1 MVGKETTARGGK
13 EERSRGRT
21 EEEDTKVG
29 AETQH
34 SRKDEMKNDRQG
46 AVR

>member
-29 AETQH
+29 A
-34 SRKDEMKNDRQG
+34 DEMKNDRQG